1 VWQYQREANLSQP
14 DHAGLP
20 SGLRTRSRP
29 LRLPFR
35 LLRALRFKQKTS
47 RWHAPSKGLASRV
60 KRQDAHEEAD
70 RRLGKVDRA
79 TLETSQAALERK
91 ARIYDE
97 LKRGGTGGLSERQL
111 KEAAVDVRPTV
122 APRLSSLAG

>member
-1 VWQYQREANLSQP
+1 VAVP
-14 DHAGLP
+14 AGGKLLP
-20 SGLRTRSRP
+20 AGACRPP
-29 LRLPFR
+29 LRAEDEELTPSPPLPP
-35 LLRALRFKQKTS
+35 AAGAPKQKTS

-60 KRQDAHEEAD
+60 KRQDAAHEEAD